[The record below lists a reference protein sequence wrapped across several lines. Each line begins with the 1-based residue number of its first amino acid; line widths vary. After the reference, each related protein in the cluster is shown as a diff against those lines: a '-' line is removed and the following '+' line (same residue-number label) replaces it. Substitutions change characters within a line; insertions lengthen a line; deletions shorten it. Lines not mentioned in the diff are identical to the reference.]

1 MLRSKGE
8 SCAMQQRRTNN
19 RTSIANQSREVGNL
33 LAFSLRSRMA
43 EQDLFTRA

>member
-1 MLRSKGE
+1 MLRRILILRDAAKVE
-8 SCAMQQRRTNN
+8 NN

-43 EQDLFTRA
+43 EQDLFSCA